1 VSAPVSRDPLVVT
14 TADGMSWACR
24 AVTQDGH
31 GLYVLDG
38 VCSCP
43 KFLMQTFAELAER
56 GITGQAFALP
66 VPVGP
71 GPSVVEPAD
80 KLTAT
85 FMATQ
90 VLREDPHDGPL
101 HHDYRIPRDLPE
113 TGGRP

>member
-1 VSAPVSRDPLVVT
+1 VSRDPLVVT

-56 GITGQAFALP
+56 GITGQAFVLP
-66 VPVGP
+66 MPVGP
-71 GPSVVEPAD
+71 GSFAS
-80 KLTAT
+80 L
-85 FMATQ
+85 
-90 VLREDPHDGPL
+90 EDPHDGPL
-101 HHDYRIPRDLPE
+101 AHDYRIPRDLPE
-113 TGGRP
+113 AGGTPC